1 MKVSTRY
8 AIFVLAA
15 LFVAAGITLFSTPSG
30 AQDNDWQ
37 IMRAEYGTRN
47 QHNDVTDIVKDL
59 VGRGGVNGRVSVSNQ
74 TMGGDPARGADK
86 TLRLFARN
94 RRGEEREF
102 DFKEGGS
109 FDVTM
114 FAVPTPSSDWDD
126 RAWQRDR
133 DDRGRPYFDR
143 PDANRLWII
152 RAYYGVQRQQ
162 ADVTQ
167 ILRGMVGD
175 RALEI
180 NVNNRLMGGDPAPGL
195 DKVLIIVYRYHGKE
209 AASAVREGGTLS
221 IP

>member
-1 MKVSTRY
+1 MFAMILV
-8 AIFVLAA
+8 A
-15 LFVAAGITLFSTPSG
+15 VAAAVFPMQTG
-30 AQDNDWQ
+30 AQNESWLVV
-37 IMRAEYGTRN
+37 RADYGYRDKR
-47 QHNDVTDIVKDL
+47 NDVTDLVQDL
-59 VGRGGVNGRVSVSNQ
+59 ISRGGVNGRVSVSNQ

-114 FAVPTPSSDWDD
+114 FAVPTLSSDWND
-126 RAWQRDR
+126 RARQRDR
-133 DDRGRPYFDR
+133 DDRDDRGSPYFDR
-143 PDANRLWII
+143 DDANRLWII

-195 DKVLIIVYRYHGKE
+195 DKVLIVVYRYHGRE

>member
-1 MKVSTRY
+1 MSAMILV
-8 AIFVLAA
+8 A
-15 LFVAAGITLFSTPSG
+15 VAAAAFPMQTAAHDESWLVV
-30 AQDNDWQ
+30 
-37 IMRAEYGTRN
+37 RADYGYRD
-47 QHNDVTDIVKDL
+47 QRNDVTDLVQDL
-59 VGRGGVNGRVSVSNQ
+59 ISRGGVNGRVSVSNQ

-109 FDVTM
+109 FDVAM
-114 FAVPTPSSDWDD
+114 FAVPTPSSEWDD
-126 RAWQRDR
+126 RARQRDR

-143 PDANRLWII
+143 DEANRLWII

-167 ILRGMVGD
+167 MLRGMVDD

-195 DKVLIIVYRYHGKE
+195 DKVLIVVYRYHGKE

>member
-1 MKVSTRY
+1 MF
-8 AIFVLAA
+8 AMIFAAVAAAA
-15 LFVAAGITLFSTPSG
+15 LPMQTA
-30 AQDNDWQ
+30 AQDESWLVV
-37 IMRAEYGTRN
+37 RADYGYRD
-47 QHNDVTDIVKDL
+47 QRNDVTDLVQDL
-59 VGRGGVNGRVSVSNQ
+59 ISRGGVNGRVSVSNQ

-94 RRGEEREF
+94 RRGEQREF

-114 FAVPTPSSDWDD
+114 FAVFTWSSDWDD
-126 RAWQRDR
+126 CARQRDR
-133 DDRGRPYFDR
+133 DDRFDR
-143 PDANRLWII
+143 DDANRLWII

-162 ADVTQ
+162 AEVTQ

-175 RALEI
+175 QALEI

-195 DKVLIIVYRYHGKE
+195 DKVLIVVYRYHGRE